1 MSLWDLRTSGT
12 NGGCV
17 HRSKPAPVSGWL
29 YGLHC
34 YESTSGGVVTSGG
47 GKAGKGKK
55 GGKGNKAGTKE
66 GKGGK
71 ASVGTGK
78 GEGKGDAGNA
88 GNAGNVGNM
97 GGGGAMTVV
106 VGGSDSVV
114 SALDS
119 RTWKIRSR
127 WKAPLKYEAV
137 GLTMS
142 TTQADTCYVAGS
154 GNEVCSGSLASTGTQ
169 KGSRKRKLQSNNE
182 QGNVGWVRTGR
193 VCVGY
198 VLYLVVSK
206 QHGVGH
212 A

>member
-1 MSLWDLRTSGT
+1 VSLWDLRASGT

-34 YESTSGGVVTSGG
+34 YESTSGGVVASGE
-47 GKAGKGKK
+47 GKAGK
-55 GGKGNKAGTKE
+55 GGKGNKAGTT
-66 GKGGK
+66 GRTTGGGGGK

-78 GEGKGDAGNA
+78 GKGKGNA
-88 GNAGNVGNM
+88 GNAGNAGNM

-114 SALDS
+114 SALDA

-182 QGNVGWVRTGR
+182 QGTSDG
-193 VCVGY
+193 CV
-198 VLYLVVSK
+198 LVMSYT
-206 QHGVGH
+206 
-212 A
+212 